1 MQFLSEFLDYN
12 GIKGA
17 VAAIGF
23 ILEKSAKNLCSP
35 DDLEK
40 EMLQLG
46 MSAEH
51 AKQLHLVYK
60 AENEELS
67 RILCASFIRG

>member
-1 MQFLSEFLDYN
+1 LLTDSPDLADN
-12 GIKGA
+12 RGLKGA
-17 VAAIGF
+17 VAALGF

-46 MSAEH
+46 MSSGSFH
-51 AKQLHLVYK
+51 V
-60 AENEELS
+60 
-67 RILCASFIRG
+67 RIFISMDA